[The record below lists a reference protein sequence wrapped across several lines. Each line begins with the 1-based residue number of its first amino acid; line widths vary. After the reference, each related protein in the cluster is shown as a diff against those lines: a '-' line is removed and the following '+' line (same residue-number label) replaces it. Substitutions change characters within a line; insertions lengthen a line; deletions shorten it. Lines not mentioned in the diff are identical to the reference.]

1 MATLYIVRH
10 NGTNFGAFTWHDA
23 VKAIT
28 QFYPGGE
35 ILPA

>member
-1 MATLYIVRH
+1 MTALFIIRWR
-10 NGTNFGAFTWHDA
+10 GTDFGAFTWRDA
-23 VKAIT
+23 NKAIT

>member
-1 MATLYIVRH
+1 MCKLYIVRWR
-10 NGTNFGAFTWHDA
+10 NVSYGAFTWHDA
-23 VKAIT
+23 VEALS